1 MKCLLLRQRTGTRWT
16 LPRLG
21 AKLTVVLRA
30 WLTALLVCSVGWT
43 VCVAATEL
51 DLNELGTLKPN
62 GIRHVSVAEAKQL
75 IEADTDVVVLDVRTG
90 REFRHGHIE
99 GAININYFSWSFRD
113 KVAEL
118 DKNLTYVVHCKSG
131 VRSGWAAPIGM
142 PRVLRTPPSLILRLA
157 QRPLG

>member
-1 MKCLLLRQRTGTRWT
+1 MKTAMKCLLLRQRTGTRWT

-99 GAININYFSWSFRD
+99 ARSISIIFPGAFAI
-113 KVAEL
+113 
-118 DKNLTYVVHCKSG
+118 KSLN
-131 VRSGWAAPIGM
+131 S
-142 PRVLRTPPSLILRLA
+142 TKT
-157 QRPLG
+157 